1 MNDQSAESRK
11 LAVHDENRSTDGRFT
26 HGNAGRKPG
35 SKNRQSLQ
43 AIKKLR
49 EMSDEAFEKLRENVS
64 NGDQRAIEFVL
75 SRILPSGRVL
85 EIEATPAGVVAA
97 LEDGVLT
104 GDEARHLTTA
114 LSKLAEL
121 EDLQSVKEKVE
132 ELEALLRNGG
142 MH

>member
-1 MNDQSAESRK
+1 
-11 LAVHDENRSTDGRFT
+11 
-26 HGNAGRKPG
+26 
-35 SKNRQSLQ
+35 
-43 AIKKLR
+43 
-49 EMSDEAFEKLRENVS
+49 MSDEAFEKLRENVS